1 MESSLGIIEA
11 NFCLVILLAV
21 AAFPPVTTVTQC
33 SVLLHPQ
40 EEAVKIRMS
49 ARHKQVSKPWNYSFV

>member
-1 MESSLGIIEA
+1 MESSLGIIEG
-11 NFCLVILLAV
+11 NFCLVILLTVAV
-21 AAFPPVTTVTQC
+21 FPPVTTVTQC

-49 ARHKQVSKPWNYSFV
+49 ARQNQVSMPWNYSFL